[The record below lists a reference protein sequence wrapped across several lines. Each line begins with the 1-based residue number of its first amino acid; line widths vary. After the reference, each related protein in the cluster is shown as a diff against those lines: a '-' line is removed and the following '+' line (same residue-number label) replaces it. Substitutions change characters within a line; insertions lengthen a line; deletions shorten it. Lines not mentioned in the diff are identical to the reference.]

1 MDVVLVGFIAGFIF
15 GGFRSGFVHR
25 LLGILFLVL
34 SLVLAAYFRYP
45 VGAVAAAF
53 FKDIP
58 SDYAELVGYTIAF
71 PVILAAFHIGTRM
84 IFGKLQFQGVSKGL
98 DSALGAVFGG
108 VEAVLIL
115 SAAVVILDAYF
126 GTSSTLAKSMPP
138 GVLKELTQALNGS
151 TTVHLLRDS
160 TVPVVLAV
168 VGPLLPKDV
177 SQLLPTGLPTRLPFP
192 TARP

>member
-1 MDVVLVGFIAGFIF
+1 M
-15 GGFRSGFVHR
+15 
-25 LLGILFLVL
+25 LGILFLVL
-34 SLVLAAYFRYP
+34 SLVLGAYFRYP
-45 VGAVAAAF
+45 VGAIAGTF

-58 SDYAELVGYTIAF
+58 ADDAELVGYSIAF
-71 PVILAAFHIGTRM
+71 PVILAALHIGTRM
-84 IFGKLQFQGVSKGL
+84 IFGKLQFAGVFKGI

-108 VEAVLIL
+108 VEAILIL

-168 VGPLLPKDV
+168 VGPLLPKDLT
-177 SQLLPTGLPTRLPFP
+177 QLLPTGLPTRLPFP
-192 TARP
+192 TR